1 MRVITLS
8 DRERLVRGTIALLT
22 VRMEKCDKC
31 GDPFRTS
38 RPSELAFICGPCT
51 PPDCGKPQSRVTT

>member
-1 MRVITLS
+1 MRMLTLS
-8 DRERLVRGTIALLT
+8 ERARAHPLLIAIMIG
-22 VRMEKCDKC
+22 RMEKCDRC

-38 RPSELAFICGPCT
+38 RPPELAFICGPCT